1 MTIKVTTSQA
11 VRTNWVPVE
20 ACTLPTADQ
29 PLRLAE
35 FEELFASGL
44 HAAERLESTWLRLR
58 LSNGP
63 GVEERARDLAAR
75 EKKCCDFFDFA
86 VHRGGNETVLDVRV
100 PAAHAVVLDGL
111 AQQAAEARR

>member
-1 MTIKVTTSQA
+1 MTINVTTTRE
-11 VRTNWVPVE
+11 VRTDWVPVE

-44 HAAERLESTWLRLR
+44 HGAERLESTWLRLR

-86 VHRGGNETVLDVRV
+86 VHRAGHETVLDVRV
-100 PAAHAVVLDGL
+100 PAAHAVVLDG
-111 AQQAAEARR
+111 AQQAAEAQR